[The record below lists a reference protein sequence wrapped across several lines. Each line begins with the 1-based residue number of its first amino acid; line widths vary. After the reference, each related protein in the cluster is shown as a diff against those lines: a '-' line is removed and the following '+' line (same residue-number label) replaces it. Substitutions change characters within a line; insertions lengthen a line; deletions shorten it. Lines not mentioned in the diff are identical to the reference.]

1 MKQVQWRRFAIL
13 LLSMLLA
20 GNGFAQEADDT
31 AAPDI
36 PDLAS
41 LQTSEWSFFEGPK
54 SEVEPRVE
62 AFFAKVE
69 TEIAE
74 LTPQNEDAANTLLV
88 AVRDN
93 ISAYLAL
100 LEGAEPAARKL
111 DPAPVEYSIDDLM
124 RLARSA
130 REAESDAREELLTV
144 EREQRIHAGT
154 SRRRDTAFG
163 AYVDAAAGD
172 ERWLA
177 GMRLLQARSAQAISA
192 RRLELLTSRFN
203 YANEYADATAERVE
217 LAKDRLATT
226 VETAGLEKLIEDV
239 ATNKTAV
246 ENAEE
251 SLRAAQLAAS
261 GLETDTAEGRSQQ
274 RLMQQRLLGAEV
286 SLALA
291 ETVLAQVE
299 AKRWWV
305 ELELDTGADLDE
317 LSNQMLGW
325 NEFLRGIDSQS
336 PEWQRATEE
345 ELLAVQSTNR
355 TDLNRAS
362 TAVLDQRLSTAQKT
376 LAEGGGLG
384 TATADLRLLMSAVN
398 IAAAEYKGPIGS
410 LLANI
415 KVGVKTG
422 YIRVASLTD
431 VTLFSIGEAPVTGRD
446 IFRVLLIF
454 IAAMLLSRGIRHT
467 IRRVGHGES
476 SGTQASLYTVGRL
489 THYVII
495 IFAVFIALS
504 SVGIEFG
511 NLALVAGA
519 LSVGIGFGLQSIV
532 NNFVSGLIILFEHSL
547 RVGDYIELDT
557 GLTGTVKSI
566 NVRSTLINTNDNIDI
581 VVPNSEFVTARLQN
595 WTLGERILRVRI
607 PFGVAYGSDKDL
619 VKKAALEAAAEVPYT
634 LTHMKGREPDAW
646 LTEFGDNSLNFL
658 LLVWVNRQGARRP
671 TRTRSAYL
679 WALDT
684 KLSEYGIEIPFPQ
697 RDLHLRTGWADV
709 PTSQLEQKRQDK
721 SGAEA
726 DAPDNS

>member
-1 MKQVQWRRFAIL
+1 MPRFVLAL

-54 SEVEPRVE
+54 SEVEPRAE

-74 LTPQNEDAANTLLV
+74 LTPQNEDAANTLII

-100 LEGAEPAARKL
+100 LEGAEPAARQL

-130 REAESDAREELLTV
+130 RAAESNAREELLAV

-192 RRLELLTSRFN
+192 RRLELLTSRFDL
-203 YANEYADATAERVE
+203 ANEYAEATAERVE
-217 LAKDRLATT
+217 LAKERLATT

-305 ELELDTGADLDE
+305 GLELDTGADLGE

-325 NEFLRGIDSQS
+325 NEFLREIDSQS

-362 TAVLDQRLSTAQKT
+362 TAVLDQRLSTAQET

-398 IAAAEYKGPIGS
+398 IAAAEYEGPIGS

-415 KVGVKTG
+415 KIGVKTAF
-422 YIRVASLTD
+422 IRVASITD

-446 IFRVLLIF
+446 IFRVLLIL

-679 WALDT
+679 WALET

-697 RDLHLRTGWADV
+697 RDLHLRTGWADG
-709 PTSQLEQKRQDK
+709 PTSQLEPKRQDE
-721 SGAEA
+721 SDAEA